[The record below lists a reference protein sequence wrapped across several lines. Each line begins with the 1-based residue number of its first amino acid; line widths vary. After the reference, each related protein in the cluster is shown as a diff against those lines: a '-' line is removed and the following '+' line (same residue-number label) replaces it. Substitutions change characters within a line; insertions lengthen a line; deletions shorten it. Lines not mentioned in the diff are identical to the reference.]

1 MRRRTLSRLAIAACA
16 LSLVA
21 GIAPA
26 ASASGGSASHAHAS
40 GSAAYKRVGY
50 FTQWGIYGRDFQVK
64 DLDTSGAAAKLTH
77 INYAFGNVSADGKCF
92 TGNVPG
98 EADAWADYARPLDA
112 AGSVDGVADTD
123 TQPLAG
129 NFNQLRELKAKH
141 PGLKVMISLGGWS
154 WSTHFSDA
162 ARTAASR
169 KAFVSS
175 CIDLYFKGN
184 LPVDGAR
191 GGEGAAA
198 GLFDGVD
205 IDWEWP
211 GSAGDTDTVYRPEDK
226 RNFTALVHEFRTQLD
241 AYAKSTA
248 KEGKGR
254 GHNSRPKHYEL
265 SAFVPTAPAKIDAG
279 FDVRRIMRDF
289 DFVNLQGYDF
299 HVSGEATTAQ
309 QSALYAKD
317 DFSVDQTVRDWIK
330 RGAPARKLVM
340 GMPFYGQGWTG
351 VTGGGDGLGL
361 ARRGPRARH
370 LGCGLRGLQ
379 GPQEAGRIR
388 HIQDP
393 SGCQERPRLAV
404 RRHDPVDVRRPA
416 GAAHQDV
423 VHPSARSGRR
433 DVLVAGRGHGRR
445 RADDR
450 RRPGPRS
457 ALGVPRR
464 SPQGIGQQRCGGGR
478 RSGHPHTFSDSRMPY
493 GRDIRTAAPRS

>member
-1 MRRRTLSRLAIAACA
+1 MRRRTLSGLALAASA
-16 LSLVA
+16 LSLAA

-26 ASASGGSASHAHAS
+26 SATADRATSGAGSDGRRAAASAP
-40 GSAAYKRVGY
+40 AYKRVGY
-50 FTQWGIYGRDFQVK
+50 FTQWGVYGRDFQVK

-77 INYAFGNVSADGKCF
+77 INYAFGNASADGTCLA
-92 TGNVPG
+92 GNVPG
-98 EADAWADYARPLDA
+98 EADAWADYVRPLDA

-175 CIDLYFKGN
+175 CIDLYIKGN
-184 LPVDGAR
+184 LPVDGTR

-198 GLFDGVD
+198 GVFDGVD

-226 RNFTALVHEFRTQLD
+226 QNFTALVHEFRTQLD
-241 AYAKSTA
+241 AYAKSSA
-248 KEGKGR
+248 KAQKGKGH
-254 GHNSRPKHYEL
+254 GARPKHYDL

-299 HVSGEATTAQ
+299 HVSGEKTTAQ
-309 QSALYAKD
+309 QSALYAKG
-317 DFSVDQTVRDWIK
+317 DFSVDQTVGDWIE

-351 VTGGGDGLGL
+351 VTGGGDGLGQPAAAPAPATWAAGYEDYKALKKL
-361 ARRGPRARH
+361 A
-370 LGCGLRGLQ
+370 
-379 GPQEAGRIR
+379 
-388 HIQDP
+388 D
-393 SGCQERPRLAV
+393 SGTYKIHR
-404 RRHDPVDVRRPA
+404 DVRNGHAWLFDGTTLWTYDDPQVLRTKTSYIRSHGLG
-416 GAAHQDV
+416 GAMFWSLDGDTDDGELMTAVDQGL
-423 VHPSARSGRR
+423 GRR
-433 DVLVAGRGHGRR
+433 
-445 RADDR
+445 
-450 RRPGPRS
+450 
-457 ALGVPRR
+457 
-464 SPQGIGQQRCGGGR
+464 
-478 RSGHPHTFSDSRMPY
+478 
-493 GRDIRTAAPRS
+493 